1 MIVIKSREELDAMR
15 ESGSILAEML
25 SELASEVRAGIKTSE
40 LNDFVERKMLVRA
53 VVASFKGYGG
63 FPASVCVSVN
73 EEVVHGIPGERA
85 LKNGDIVSL
94 DLGVYHRGFHSD
106 AAVTVAV
113 GEVPDTAKHLIETTR
128 KALREGIGR
137 ACPGNHVGDIG
148 TAIQQYAEA
157 QGFSVIREYTGHGV
171 GRQLHED
178 PQVPNFACGRGPV
191 LRPGMTL
198 AIEPMLA
205 AGDWKTRVGPD
216 KWVVC
221 TVDNSLAAH
230 FEHTIAVTD
239 GEPEVFA

>member
-1 MIVIKSREELDAMR
+1 MR

-25 SELASEVRAGIKTSE
+25 LQLASEVTAGIRTSE
-40 LNDFVERKMLVRA
+40 LNDFVERKMMERG

-63 FPASVCVSVN
+63 FPANVCVSIN
-73 EEVVHGIPGERA
+73 EEVVHGIPGERV
-85 LKNGDIVSL
+85 LRNGDIVSL

-113 GEVPDTAKHLIETTR
+113 GEVPDTAKRLIETTR
-128 KALREGIGR
+128 EALREGIGR
-137 ACPGNHVGDIG
+137 AYPGNHVGDIG
-148 TAIQQYAEA
+148 TAIQRYAEA

-221 TVDNSLAAH
+221 TADNSLAAH

>member
-1 MIVIKSREELDAMR
+1 TRE
-15 ESGSILAEML
+15 
-25 SELASEVRAGIKTSE
+25 
-40 LNDFVERKMLVRA
+40 
-53 VVASFKGYGG
+53 
-63 FPASVCVSVN
+63 
-73 EEVVHGIPGERA
+73 
-85 LKNGDIVSL
+85 
-94 DLGVYHRGFHSD
+94 
-106 AAVTVAV
+106 
-113 GEVPDTAKHLIETTR
+113 
-128 KALREGIGR
+128 ALREGIVR

-148 TAIQQYAEA
+148 AAIQQYAEA
-157 QGFSVIREYTGHGV
+157 QGFSVIREYTGHGI

-178 PQVPNFACGRGPV
+178 PQIPNFACGKGPV
-191 LRPGMTL
+191 LKPGMTL